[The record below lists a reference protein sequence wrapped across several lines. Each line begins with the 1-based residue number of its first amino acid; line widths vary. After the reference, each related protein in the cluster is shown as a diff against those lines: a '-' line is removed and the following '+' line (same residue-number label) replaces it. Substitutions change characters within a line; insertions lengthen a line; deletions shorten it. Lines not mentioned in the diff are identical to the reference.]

1 MTLGSECSER
11 FRLSW
16 TVTGIL
22 FPKKPVIPAVDIV
35 VFVVVVVVVVVIAV
49 AVIGGVSR

>member
-22 FPKKPVIPAVDIV
+22 FPKKPVVPAVDT
-35 VFVVVVVVVVVIAV
+35 VVVLAVVAV